1 MGASQNLHF
10 LFISPISAATSPPPT
25 HPESGHSAPI
35 KPQHSSCGI
44 VHRPPL
50 TSASSRRR
58 FLSAQPSSSRL
69 PPWKRCADRSDRVT
83 ATLHARTMAEN
94 SEVKSPSVPHRNICS
109 IFLFCGTD
117 SMSCSLSCPYCS
129 DTNGLCRKGKSK
141 KNFFS
146 ITLSE
151 DFEQCTVYYINLYM
165 LIFGNNYWE

>member
-1 MGASQNLHF
+1 MRAKICILINPCFVGQIDVGIRVSQNLHF
-10 LFISPISAATSPPPT
+10 IFISPISAATSPPPT

-50 TSASSRRR
+50 TGASSRRR

-94 SEVKSPSVPHRNICS
+94 SEVKSPSVPRRNIRS
-109 IFLFCGTD
+109 NFLFCGILIRL
-117 SMSCSLSCPYCS
+117 SCS
-129 DTNGLCRKGKSK
+129 
-141 KNFFS
+141 
-146 ITLSE
+146 
-151 DFEQCTVYYINLYM
+151 
-165 LIFGNNYWE
+165 